1 MTQDEIRKL
10 PHKVVDGIAIAL
22 TEEEIAI
29 HNTPQPIEEKIAN
42 AKESKKAE
50 VKALRATSL
59 SADLLAKVIDGKS
72 YYVKTDPEINLFQ
85 SAILL
90 ADDATR
96 VWGCYVDGVKEL
108 IELTKSDLLNIAHH
122 YEERK
127 NQEYNLCDK
136 RRAEINTLSTIEEV
150 EAFDITQIIE

>member
-10 PHKVVDGIAIAL
+10 PHKVINGIAIAL

-29 HNTPQPIEEKIAN
+29 HNTPQPIEERIAN
-42 AKESKKAE
+42 AKESKKTE
-50 VKALRATSL
+50 VKALRAASL

-72 YYVKTDPEINLFQ
+72 YYVKTDPEINIFQ

-90 ADDATR
+90 ADNASRT
-96 VWGCYVDGVKEL
+96 WGCYVDGEKEL
-108 IELTKSDLLNIAHH
+108 VELFKSELLNIAHH

-136 RRAEINTLSTIEEV
+136 RRAEIDTLSTIEEV
-150 EAFDITQIIE
+150 EAFDINKVYE